1 MGDSTRAFIPSGSY
15 IQDYLDASDE
25 FYPEQG
31 IDLFMVFEGSS
42 DIYAERDNLAALAT
56 RLEGLED
63 APPYIAEPVSEEAY
77 KNVMA
82 GYLSYLNSMN
92 ETWPESESE
101 FVESMKSFTS
111 GPGAM
116 YSQDVAFSDDGAELN
131 AVRVHSR
138 YVRLTKRSRGE
149 LIDDSDRQIEAMDS
163 TRDLLASWT
172 DLQPV
177 FPYSPNFIIIEGFK
191 IIRRELFLNTGL
203 AILSV
208 GVIVFVTVASPV
220 TAFLITANVSFC
232 IIEILGFMFALGIV
246 IDSVSVINIV
256 LAVGLSIDYSA
267 HIGHCFMVKGGD
279 DKNDR
284 ATEALAD
291 MGASVL
297 NGALSTFLAVAVLL
311 FSTSYV
317 FKTLSIQFALTVGL
331 GVIHGLILL
340 PVLLSTIGPRPFA
353 SVHDCDQ
360 IDTPHRT
367 EGIEIAKNTKEAK
380 VVPEKMD
387 GS

>member
-25 FYPEQG
+25 FYPQQG
-31 IDLFMVFEGSS
+31 LDLFMVFEGSS

-116 YSQDVAFSDDGAELN
+116 YLQDVAFSDDGAELN

-149 LIDDSDRQIEAMDS
+149 LIDDADRQIEAMDS

-220 TAFLITANVSFC
+220 TSFLITFCVGCC
-232 IIEILGFMFALGIV
+232 IIEILGFMMALGIA

-256 LAVGLSIDYSA
+256 LAVGLSVDYSA

-279 DKNDR
+279 DKNRR
-284 ATEALAD
+284 ALEALAD
-291 MGASVL
+291 IGAAVL
-297 NGALSTFLAVAVLL
+297 SGAISTFLAVVVLL
-311 FSTSYV
+311 FSSSYV
-317 FKTLSIQFALTVGL
+317 FEVLSKQFAIT
-331 GVIHGLILL
+331 
-340 PVLLSTIGPRPFA
+340 
-353 SVHDCDQ
+353 
-360 IDTPHRT
+360 
-367 EGIEIAKNTKEAK
+367 
-380 VVPEKMD
+380 
-387 GS
+387 